1 MAAGFA
7 ARLPLLCL
15 LASDRRLALDS
26 ANLNAL
32 SIHPRINSHPS
43 EPLTALGR
51 AADQSRGQ
59 AGQPDCPSARGAR
72 GTAHPGAPG
81 GRARG
86 RAGRGRCG
94 PGGAA
99 GGWGSGSGSGSPG
112 LRLRL
117 GSGWAPAPAPA
128 PVWLPGGPAHCAGR
142 AGPRASGRGCRKSA
156 RPPPAQAR
164 PRPGGRPWGPK
175 ETRPS
180 QGDLQPVQRDP
191 LCLMAPAG
199 RAQGG
204 PSAHGPAVSRASWMG
219 PASRGMPV
227 RDVPAASTR

>member
-1 MAAGFA
+1 MLLCFFSQPSFSTGPSLWGQGSLPGLRLCSPITRLLERALLACLIFGLSIFQKLPGLSPCADHAVIHFPFLFLWPDCPSGPARAPMAAGFA

-128 PVWLPGGPAHCAGR
+128 LKCQFN
-142 AGPRASGRGCRKSA
+142 K
-156 RPPPAQAR
+156 
-164 PRPGGRPWGPK
+164 K
-175 ETRPS
+175 T
-180 QGDLQPVQRDP
+180 
-191 LCLMAPAG
+191 
-199 RAQGG
+199 
-204 PSAHGPAVSRASWMG
+204 
-219 PASRGMPV
+219 
-227 RDVPAASTR
+227 